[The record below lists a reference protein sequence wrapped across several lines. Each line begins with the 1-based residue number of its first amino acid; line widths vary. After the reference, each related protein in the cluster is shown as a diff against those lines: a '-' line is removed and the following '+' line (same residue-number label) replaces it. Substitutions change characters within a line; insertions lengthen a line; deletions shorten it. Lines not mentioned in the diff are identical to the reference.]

1 MMKLLHIKKLN
12 FLLILL
18 CLFLLA
24 IDRLT
29 KLIITKNTCNFIFC
43 FKPTINEFA
52 VFSLPIPM
60 IVILVISILILIA
73 TPILFFKIKEILP
86 KISFILIFSGTL
98 GNLIDR
104 VFYGHVIDFLTFSF
118 WQSFP
123 VFNFADVL
131 NLAGVILL
139 IITLFKK
146 E

>member
-1 MMKLLHIKKLN
+1 
-12 FLLILL
+12 
-18 CLFLLA
+18 
-24 IDRLT
+24 
-29 KLIITKNTCNFIFC
+29 
-43 FKPTINEFA
+43 
-52 VFSLPIPM
+52 M